1 MGGLCVMTLA
11 DIECRVRVQGSEGV
25 RVIAMPGPQ
34 MRGYEA
40 DVIGE
45 GRDGSRRGMGKA
57 RTRR

>member
-1 MGGLCVMTLA
+1 MTLA